1 MKRTFATS
9 ALAVAVIGL
18 AACKGGAGDA
28 VKFVPEAATFIA
40 GVDVAAVRSSK
51 LWTDNKEKLESGGGE
66 DLKKMEKC
74 NLGIDKF
81 SKVTIA
87 GDGKGEGSIVAIVE
101 GDGIGKKENLDCLA
115 KEDEKFTVEED
126 GKVVKIGGGEMVGYV
141 VSDGLVA
148 FAGDDWA
155 ASVKELV
162 DGKGKNAGDGALKDL
177 IGRAPTS
184 DAIWF
189 AGNVPQEMAAMASGA
204 GGTPKDV
211 TGGINLSSGV
221 AAKVAVTMSSEDEAK
236 KMKETADA
244 QIEGLKG
251 GGAEALGVPK
261 AVVESVKVETDG
273 AMIKAEASISDADLK
288 TLQDKLMGMM

>member
-28 VKFVPEAATFIA
+28 VKYVPDAATFIA
-40 GVDVAAVRSSK
+40 GVDLSAVRSSK
-51 LWTDNKEKLESGGGE
+51 LWTDNKEKLEAGGGE

-74 NLGIDKF
+74 NLGMDKF

-101 GDGIGKKENLDCLA
+101 GDGIGKKENLECLA
-115 KEDEKFTVEED
+115 KEDDKVTVEED
-126 GKVVKIGGGEMVGYV
+126 GKVVKLGGGDMVGYV
-141 VSDGLVA
+141 VSDGLIAV
-148 FAGDDWA
+148 AGDDWA

-162 DGKGKNAGDGALKDL
+162 DGKGKNAGDGSLKDL
-177 IGRAPTS
+177 IGRAPTG

-189 AGNVPQEMAAMASGA
+189 AGNIPAEMGGMAKAM
-204 GGTPKDV
+204 GGTPKDA
-211 TGGINLSSGV
+211 TGGISLSSGI
-221 AAKVAVTMSSEDEAK
+221 AAKVAITMSSEDEAK

-244 QIEGLKG
+244 QLTALKG
-251 GGAEALGVPK
+251 AGEGAPVPK
-261 AVVESVKVETDG
+261 SVIESAKVEADG
-273 AMIKAEASISDADLK
+273 AVIKAEVSISDEDIK
-288 TLQDKLMGMM
+288 GLQDKVLGMM